1 MDVDELHS
9 DVESGNGENDDEFD
23 MNSEEDNNY
32 GSLNIGEVV
41 SLLDFVC
48 LCTCVY
54 NMIYLVLFLG
64 SKLLR

>member
-9 DVESGNGENDDEFD
+9 DAESGNGESDDEFD
-23 MNSEEDNNY
+23 MNSEENNSD
-32 GSLNIGEVV
+32 SLNIGEVI
-41 SLLDFVC
+41 SLLHFIC

-64 SKLLR
+64 SKLLI